1 MNIHPE
7 RHLSIATIAILL
19 ALAGCGTGEAPPSS
33 SADSGADRVAS
44 TRTSPPDTPSAVR
57 GTGDTAGLTQR
68 TGVPFEPVHPTR
80 DTLPLL
86 LIMRNLERNM
96 VAVQAGIWR
105 GNHDVIQEAA
115 RAMAEHAKIPPR
127 EIDRIRSALGKE
139 GLKGFVAADRHWH
152 EKATELARVAG
163 QRDMDR
169 IVRVTTDLLRRCSSC
184 HLEYRKPLRA
194 SSEW

>member
-1 MNIHPE
+1 MNIHAE

-19 ALAGCGTGEAPPSS
+19 ALAGCGTGRRRRVPPWTAEPTGSLPP
-33 SADSGADRVAS
+33 
-44 TRTSPPDTPSAVR
+44 RTSPPDTPSAVR
-57 GTGDTAGLTQR
+57 GTGDIAGRTQR

-169 IVRVTTDLLRRCSSC
+169 IVRLTTDLLRRCSSC

-194 SSEW
+194 SPEW